1 MKRTKSN
8 TIFKKTKKMIP
19 GGVNSPVRSFAA
31 VSSTPFIVKRSKG
44 SLITDVDNNNYI
56 DFIGSWGAMILGHSD
71 NRILKKLNK
80 VSKNGL
86 TYGAPNVA
94 ETEIAE
100 FIIKNI
106 PSIDKIRMVNS
117 GTEATMSAARLARGY
132 TKKDIIIKFN
142 GCYHGHGDAFL
153 VEAGSG
159 ATTFGKPSSS
169 GVTKGS
175 SKDTIS
181 LPYNDK
187 EAVKKVFSKYKN
199 KIACVI
205 IEPIAGNMNF
215 VRSDKSFLTLIRKL
229 CTQNNSLLIFDEVM
243 TGFRVNFRG
252 AQAYYKIKPDLTTFG
267 NVIGGGD
274 WSNHRLIPDI
284 IKSIKKN
291 EFPIIR
297 NPKHIRPWTHVLD
310 TIYGYALAADRSLE
324 EKNSFNSYNFST
336 NLDKNYNVLKVANV
350 FLKKF
355 NINTIKINNKKE
367 YEEKTILNIN
377 SSKSRKVLGWS
388 PLYDVEKAIQITADW
403 YIRNLEM
410 KIKPIDI
417 SIDQIKQYI
426 IKINQKEK
434 ELLRNI
440 I

>member
-31 VSSTPFIVKRSKG
+31 VSSNPFIVKKSKG

-71 NRILKKLNK
+71 SRILKKLNK

-100 FIIKNI
+100 FIIRNI

-187 EAVKKVFSKYKN
+187 EAIKKIFSKYKN

-215 VRSDKSFLTLIRKL
+215 VRSDKSFLSLIRKL
-229 CTQNNSLLIFDEVM
+229 CTQNNTLLIFDEVM
-243 TGFRVNFRG
+243 TGFRVNFKG
-252 AQAYYKIKPDLTTFG
+252 AQACYKIKPDLTTFG
-267 NVIGGGD
+267 KVIGGGLPVGAFGGKSKIMD
-274 WSNHRLIPDI
+274 MLAPDGPIYQAGTLSGNPLAMNCGLETLKI
-284 IKSIKKN
+284 ISKKNFFKKLSTKTKSFADNLNKIATDYKYDFHADSEGGMFGLYFTNKKPKNIEDIKK
-291 EFPIIR
+291 
-297 NPKHIRPWTHVLD
+297 
-310 TIYGYALAADRSLE
+310 S
-324 EKNSFNSYNFST
+324 
-336 NLDKNYNVLKVANV
+336 NLDE
-350 FLKKF
+350 F
-355 NINTIKINNKKE
+355 NRFFTYMINNGVFFAPSA
-367 YEEKTILNIN
+367 YEAGFMSESHTNKDLEKIYRLF
-377 SSKSRKVLGWS
+377 KSFIKL
-388 PLYDVEKAIQITADW
+388 AI
-403 YIRNLEM
+403 
-410 KIKPIDI
+410 
-417 SIDQIKQYI
+417 
-426 IKINQKEK
+426 
-434 ELLRNI
+434 
-440 I
+440 

>member
-19 GGVNSPVRSFAA
+19 GGVNSPVRSFTA
-31 VSSTPFIVKRSKG
+31 VSSTPFIVKKSKG
-44 SLITDVDNNNYI
+44 SLITDVDNNSYI

-106 PSIDKIRMVNS
+106 PSVDKIRMVNS

-187 EAVKKVFSKYKN
+187 EAIKKVFSKYKN

-215 VRSDKSFLTLIRKL
+215 VRSDKSFLSLIRKL
-229 CTQNNSLLIFDEVM
+229 CTQNNTLLIFDEVM
-243 TGFRVNFRG
+243 TGFRVNFKG
-252 AQAYYKIKPDLTTFG
+252 AQACYKIKPDLTTFG
-267 NVIGGGD
+267 KVIGGGLPVGAFGGKSKIMD
-274 WSNHRLIPDI
+274 MLAPDGPIYQAGTLSGNPLAMNCGLETLKI
-284 IKSIKKN
+284 ISKKNFFKKLGTKTKSFTDNLNKIATDYKYDFHADSEGGMFGLYFTNKKPKNIEDIKK
-291 EFPIIR
+291 
-297 NPKHIRPWTHVLD
+297 
-310 TIYGYALAADRSLE
+310 S
-324 EKNSFNSYNFST
+324 
-336 NLDKNYNVLKVANV
+336 NLDEFNRFFTHMVNNGV
-350 FLKKF
+350 FFAPSAYEAGFMSESHTNKDLEKIYRLFKSF
-355 NINTIKINNKKE
+355 IK
-367 YEEKTILNIN
+367 L
-377 SSKSRKVLGWS
+377 
-388 PLYDVEKAIQITADW
+388 AI
-403 YIRNLEM
+403 
-410 KIKPIDI
+410 
-417 SIDQIKQYI
+417 
-426 IKINQKEK
+426 
-434 ELLRNI
+434 
-440 I
+440 

>member
-19 GGVNSPVRSFAA
+19 GGVNSQVRSFAA
-31 VSSTPFIVKRSKG
+31 VSSNPFIVKKSKG
-44 SLITDVDNNNYI
+44 SLITDVDNNSYI

-187 EAVKKVFSKYKN
+187 EAIKKVFSKYKN

-215 VRSDKSFLTLIRKL
+215 VRSDKSFLSLIRKL
-229 CTQNNSLLIFDEVM
+229 CTQNNTLLIFDEVM
-243 TGFRVNFRG
+243 TGFRVNFKG
-252 AQAYYKIKPDLTTFG
+252 AQACYKIKPDLTTFG
-267 NVIGGGD
+267 KVIGGGLPVGAFGGKSKIMD
-274 WSNHRLIPDI
+274 MLAPDGPIYQAGTLSGNPLAMNCGLETLKI
-284 IKSIKKN
+284 ISKKNFFKKLNTKTKSFTDNLNKIATDYKYDFHADSEGGMFGLYYTNKKPKNIEDIKK
-291 EFPIIR
+291 
-297 NPKHIRPWTHVLD
+297 
-310 TIYGYALAADRSLE
+310 S
-324 EKNSFNSYNFST
+324 
-336 NLDKNYNVLKVANV
+336 NLDE
-350 FLKKF
+350 F
-355 NINTIKINNKKE
+355 NRFFKHMINNGVFFAPSA
-367 YEEKTILNIN
+367 YEAGFMSESHTSKDLEKIYRLF
-377 SSKSRKVLGWS
+377 KSFIKL
-388 PLYDVEKAIQITADW
+388 AI
-403 YIRNLEM
+403 
-410 KIKPIDI
+410 
-417 SIDQIKQYI
+417 
-426 IKINQKEK
+426 
-434 ELLRNI
+434 
-440 I
+440 

>member
-19 GGVNSPVRSFAA
+19 GGVNSPVRSFTA
-31 VSSTPFIVKRSKG
+31 VSSTPFIVKKSKG

-106 PSIDKIRMVNS
+106 PSVDKIRMVNS

-187 EAVKKVFSKYKN
+187 EAIKKVFNKYKN

-215 VRSDKSFLTLIRKL
+215 VRSDKSFLSLIRKL
-229 CTQNNSLLIFDEVM
+229 CTQNNTLLIFDEVM
-243 TGFRVNFRG
+243 TGFRVNFKG
-252 AQAYYKIKPDLTTFG
+252 AQACYKIKPDLTTFG
-267 NVIGGGD
+267 KVIGGGLPVGAFGGKSKIMD
-274 WSNHRLIPDI
+274 MLAPDGPIYQAGTLSGNPLAMNCGLETLKI
-284 IKSIKKN
+284 ISKKNFFKKLSTKTKSFADNLNKIATDYKYDFHADSEGGMFGLYFTNKKPKNIEDIKK
-291 EFPIIR
+291 
-297 NPKHIRPWTHVLD
+297 
-310 TIYGYALAADRSLE
+310 S
-324 EKNSFNSYNFST
+324 
-336 NLDKNYNVLKVANV
+336 NLDE
-350 FLKKF
+350 F
-355 NINTIKINNKKE
+355 NRFFTHMINNGVFFAPSA
-367 YEEKTILNIN
+367 YEAGFMSESHTNKDLEKIYRLF
-377 SSKSRKVLGWS
+377 KSFIKL
-388 PLYDVEKAIQITADW
+388 AI
-403 YIRNLEM
+403 
-410 KIKPIDI
+410 
-417 SIDQIKQYI
+417 
-426 IKINQKEK
+426 
-434 ELLRNI
+434 
-440 I
+440 

>member
-100 FIIKNI
+100 FIINNI

-187 EAVKKVFSKYKN
+187 EAIKKIFSKYKN

-215 VRSDKSFLTLIRKL
+215 VRSDKSFLSLIRKL
-229 CTQNNSLLIFDEVM
+229 CTQNNTLLIFDEVM
-243 TGFRVNFRG
+243 TGFRVNFKG
-252 AQAYYKIKPDLTTFG
+252 AQACYKIKPDLTTFG
-267 NVIGGGD
+267 KVIGGGLPVGAFGGKSKIMD
-274 WSNHRLIPDI
+274 MLAPDGPIYQAGTLSGNPLAMNCGLETLKI
-284 IKSIKKN
+284 ISKKN
-291 EFPIIR
+291 FFKKLSTKTKSFADNLNKIATDYKYDFHADSEGGMFGLYFT
-297 NPKHIRPWTHVLD
+297 NKKPKNIED
-310 TIYGYALAADRSLE
+310 IKES
-324 EKNSFNSYNFST
+324 
-336 NLDKNYNVLKVANV
+336 NLDE
-350 FLKKF
+350 F
-355 NINTIKINNKKE
+355 NRFFTHMINNGVFFAPSA
-367 YEEKTILNIN
+367 YEAGFMSESHTNKDLEKIYRLF
-377 SSKSRKVLGWS
+377 KSFIKL
-388 PLYDVEKAIQITADW
+388 AI
-403 YIRNLEM
+403 
-410 KIKPIDI
+410 
-417 SIDQIKQYI
+417 
-426 IKINQKEK
+426 
-434 ELLRNI
+434 
-440 I
+440 

>member
-1 MKRTKSN
+1 MKRSKSN

-19 GGVNSPVRSFAA
+19 GGVNSPVRSFTA
-31 VSSTPFIVKRSKG
+31 VSSTPFIVKKSKG
-44 SLITDVDNNNYI
+44 SLITDVDNNSYI

-100 FIIKNI
+100 FIINNI

-187 EAVKKVFSKYKN
+187 GAIKKVFSKYKN

-215 VRSDKSFLTLIRKL
+215 VRSDKSFLSLIRKL

-243 TGFRVNFRG
+243 TGFRVNFKG
-252 AQAYYKIKPDLTTFG
+252 AQACYKIKPDLTTFG
-267 NVIGGGD
+267 KVIGGGLPVGAFGGKSKIMD
-274 WSNHRLIPDI
+274 MLAPDGPIYQAGTLSGNPLAMNCGLETLKI
-284 IKSIKKN
+284 ISKKNFFKKLSTKTKSFADNLNKIATDYKYDFHADSEGGMFGLYFTNKKPKNIEDIKK
-291 EFPIIR
+291 
-297 NPKHIRPWTHVLD
+297 
-310 TIYGYALAADRSLE
+310 S
-324 EKNSFNSYNFST
+324 
-336 NLDKNYNVLKVANV
+336 NLDE
-350 FLKKF
+350 F
-355 NINTIKINNKKE
+355 NRFFTHMINNGVFFAPSA
-367 YEEKTILNIN
+367 YEAGFMSESHTNKDLEKIYRLF
-377 SSKSRKVLGWS
+377 KSFIKL
-388 PLYDVEKAIQITADW
+388 AI
-403 YIRNLEM
+403 
-410 KIKPIDI
+410 
-417 SIDQIKQYI
+417 
-426 IKINQKEK
+426 
-434 ELLRNI
+434 
-440 I
+440 

>member
-8 TIFKKTKKMIP
+8 TIFKKTKKIIP

-31 VSSTPFIVKRSKG
+31 VSSNPFIVKKSKG

-100 FIIKNI
+100 FIIRNI

-142 GCYHGHGDAFL
+142 GCYHGHGDSFL

-229 CTQNNSLLIFDEVM
+229 CTQNKSLLIFDEVM
-243 TGFRVNFRG
+243 TGFRVNFKG
-252 AQAYYKIKPDLTTFG
+252 AQACYKIKPDLTTFG
-267 NVIGGGD
+267 KVIGGGLPVGAFGGKSKIMD
-274 WSNHRLIPDI
+274 MLAPDGPIYQAGTLSGNPLAMNCGLETLKI
-284 IKSIKKN
+284 ISKKNFFKKLSTKTKSFADNLNKIATDYKYDFHADSEGGMFGLYFTNKKPKNIEDIKK
-291 EFPIIR
+291 
-297 NPKHIRPWTHVLD
+297 
-310 TIYGYALAADRSLE
+310 S
-324 EKNSFNSYNFST
+324 
-336 NLDKNYNVLKVANV
+336 NLDE
-350 FLKKF
+350 F
-355 NINTIKINNKKE
+355 NRFFTHMINNGVFFAPSA
-367 YEEKTILNIN
+367 YEAGFMSESHTNKDLEKIYRLF
-377 SSKSRKVLGWS
+377 KSFIKL
-388 PLYDVEKAIQITADW
+388 AI
-403 YIRNLEM
+403 
-410 KIKPIDI
+410 
-417 SIDQIKQYI
+417 
-426 IKINQKEK
+426 
-434 ELLRNI
+434 
-440 I
+440 

>member
-31 VSSTPFIVKRSKG
+31 VSSNPFIVKKSKG
-44 SLITDVDNNNYI
+44 SFITDVDNNKYI

-100 FIIKNI
+100 FIIRNI

-187 EAVKKVFSKYKN
+187 EAIKKVFSKYKN

-215 VRSDKSFLTLIRKL
+215 VRSDKSFLSLIRKL
-229 CTQNNSLLIFDEVM
+229 CTQNNTLLIFDEVM
-243 TGFRVNFRG
+243 TGFRVNFKG
-252 AQAYYKIKPDLTTFG
+252 AQACYKIKPDLTTFG
-267 NVIGGGD
+267 KVIGGGLPVGAFGGKSKIMD
-274 WSNHRLIPDI
+274 MLAPDGPIYQAGTLSGNPLAMNCGLETLKI
-284 IKSIKKN
+284 ISKKN
-291 EFPIIR
+291 FFKKLGTKTKSFTDNLNKIATDYKYDFHADSEGGMFGLYFT
-297 NPKHIRPWTHVLD
+297 NKKPKNIEDVKK
-310 TIYGYALAADRSLE
+310 S
-324 EKNSFNSYNFST
+324 
-336 NLDKNYNVLKVANV
+336 NLDE
-350 FLKKF
+350 F
-355 NINTIKINNKKE
+355 NRFFTHMINNGVFFAPSA
-367 YEEKTILNIN
+367 YEAGFMSESHTNKDLEKIYRLF
-377 SSKSRKVLGWS
+377 KSFIKL
-388 PLYDVEKAIQITADW
+388 AI
-403 YIRNLEM
+403 
-410 KIKPIDI
+410 
-417 SIDQIKQYI
+417 
-426 IKINQKEK
+426 
-434 ELLRNI
+434 
-440 I
+440 

>member
-19 GGVNSPVRSFAA
+19 GGVNSPVRSFTA
-31 VSSTPFIVKRSKG
+31 VSSTPFIVKKSKG
-44 SLITDVDNNNYI
+44 SLITDVDNNSYI

-100 FIIKNI
+100 FIINNI

-187 EAVKKVFSKYKN
+187 EAIKKVFSKYKN

-229 CTQNNSLLIFDEVM
+229 CTQNKTLLIFDEVM
-243 TGFRVNFRG
+243 TGFRVNFKG
-252 AQAYYKIKPDLTTFG
+252 AQACYKIKPDLTTFG
-267 NVIGGGD
+267 KVIGGGLPVGAFGGKSKIMD
-274 WSNHRLIPDI
+274 MLAPDGPIYQAGTLSGNPLAMNCGLETLKI
-284 IKSIKKN
+284 ISKKNFFKKLSTKTKSFADNLNKIATDYKYDFHADSEGGMFGLYFTNKKPKNIEDIKK
-291 EFPIIR
+291 
-297 NPKHIRPWTHVLD
+297 
-310 TIYGYALAADRSLE
+310 S
-324 EKNSFNSYNFST
+324 
-336 NLDKNYNVLKVANV
+336 NLDE
-350 FLKKF
+350 F
-355 NINTIKINNKKE
+355 NRFFTHMINNGVFFAPSA
-367 YEEKTILNIN
+367 YEAGFMSESHTNKDLEKIYRLF
-377 SSKSRKVLGWS
+377 KSFIKL
-388 PLYDVEKAIQITADW
+388 AI
-403 YIRNLEM
+403 
-410 KIKPIDI
+410 
-417 SIDQIKQYI
+417 
-426 IKINQKEK
+426 
-434 ELLRNI
+434 
-440 I
+440 

>member
-1 MKRTKSN
+1 MKRSKSN

-19 GGVNSPVRSFAA
+19 GGVNSPVRSFTA
-31 VSSTPFIVKRSKG
+31 VSSTPFIVKKSKG
-44 SLITDVDNNNYI
+44 SLITDVDNNSYI

-187 EAVKKVFSKYKN
+187 EAIKKVFSKYKN

-215 VRSDKSFLTLIRKL
+215 VRSDKSFLSLIRKL
-229 CTQNNSLLIFDEVM
+229 CTQNNTLLIFDEVM
-243 TGFRVNFRG
+243 TGFRVNFKG
-252 AQAYYKIKPDLTTFG
+252 AQACYKIKPDLTTFG
-267 NVIGGGD
+267 KVIGGGLPVGAFGGKSKIMD
-274 WSNHRLIPDI
+274 MLAPDGPIYQAGTLSGNPLAMNCGLETLKI
-284 IKSIKKN
+284 ISKKNFFKKLSTKTKSFTDNLNKIATDYKYDFHADSEGGMFGLYFTNKKPKNIEDIKK
-291 EFPIIR
+291 
-297 NPKHIRPWTHVLD
+297 
-310 TIYGYALAADRSLE
+310 S
-324 EKNSFNSYNFST
+324 
-336 NLDKNYNVLKVANV
+336 NLDE
-350 FLKKF
+350 F
-355 NINTIKINNKKE
+355 NRFFTHMINNGVFFAPSA
-367 YEEKTILNIN
+367 YEAGFMSESHTNKDLEKIYRLF
-377 SSKSRKVLGWS
+377 KSFIKL
-388 PLYDVEKAIQITADW
+388 AI
-403 YIRNLEM
+403 
-410 KIKPIDI
+410 
-417 SIDQIKQYI
+417 
-426 IKINQKEK
+426 
-434 ELLRNI
+434 
-440 I
+440 

>member
-31 VSSTPFIVKRSKG
+31 VSSTPFIVKKSKG
-44 SLITDVDNNNYI
+44 SLITDVDNNSYI

-187 EAVKKVFSKYKN
+187 EAIKKIFTKYKN

-215 VRSDKSFLTLIRKL
+215 VRSDKSFLSLIRKL
-229 CTQNNSLLIFDEVM
+229 CTQNNTLLIFDEVM
-243 TGFRVNFRG
+243 TGFRVNFKG
-252 AQAYYKIKPDLTTFG
+252 AQACYKIKPDLTTFG
-267 NVIGGGD
+267 KVIGGGLPVGAFGGKSKIMD
-274 WSNHRLIPDI
+274 MLAPDGPIYQAGTLSGNPLAMNCGLETLKI
-284 IKSIKKN
+284 ISKKNFFKKLGTKTKSFTDNLNKIATDYKYDFHADSEGGMFGLYFTNKKPKNIEDIKK
-291 EFPIIR
+291 
-297 NPKHIRPWTHVLD
+297 
-310 TIYGYALAADRSLE
+310 S
-324 EKNSFNSYNFST
+324 
-336 NLDKNYNVLKVANV
+336 NLDE
-350 FLKKF
+350 F
-355 NINTIKINNKKE
+355 NRFFKHMINNGVFFAPSA
-367 YEEKTILNIN
+367 YEAGFMSESHTSKDLEKIYQLF
-377 SSKSRKVLGWS
+377 KSFIKL
-388 PLYDVEKAIQITADW
+388 AI
-403 YIRNLEM
+403 
-410 KIKPIDI
+410 
-417 SIDQIKQYI
+417 
-426 IKINQKEK
+426 
-434 ELLRNI
+434 
-440 I
+440 

>member
-19 GGVNSPVRSFAA
+19 GGVNSPVRSFTA
-31 VSSTPFIVKRSKG
+31 VSSTPFIVKKSKG

-71 NRILKKLNK
+71 SRILKKLNE

-100 FIIKNI
+100 FIINNI

-142 GCYHGHGDAFL
+142 GCYHGHGDSFL

-187 EAVKKVFSKYKN
+187 EAIKKIFSKYKN

-243 TGFRVNFRG
+243 TGFRVNFKG
-252 AQAYYKIKPDLTTFG
+252 AQAWYKIKPDLTTFG
-267 NVIGGGD
+267 KVIGGGLPVGAFGGK
-274 WSNHRLIPDI
+274 SKIMNMLAPDGPIYQAGTLSGNPLAMNCGLETLKI
-284 IKSIKKN
+284 ISKRNFFKKLSTKTKSFADNLNKIAADYKYDFHADSEGGMFGLYFTNKKPKNIEDIKK
-291 EFPIIR
+291 
-297 NPKHIRPWTHVLD
+297 
-310 TIYGYALAADRSLE
+310 S
-324 EKNSFNSYNFST
+324 
-336 NLDKNYNVLKVANV
+336 NLDE
-350 FLKKF
+350 F
-355 NINTIKINNKKE
+355 NRFFTHMINNGVFFAPSA
-367 YEEKTILNIN
+367 YEAGFMSESHTNKDLEKIYRLF
-377 SSKSRKVLGWS
+377 KSFIKL
-388 PLYDVEKAIQITADW
+388 AI
-403 YIRNLEM
+403 
-410 KIKPIDI
+410 
-417 SIDQIKQYI
+417 
-426 IKINQKEK
+426 
-434 ELLRNI
+434 
-440 I
+440 

>member
-1 MKRTKSN
+1 MKRSKSN

-19 GGVNSPVRSFAA
+19 GGVNSPVRSFTA
-31 VSSTPFIVKRSKG
+31 VSSTPFIVKKSKG
-44 SLITDVDNNNYI
+44 SLVTDVDNNSYI

-100 FIIKNI
+100 FIINNI

-187 EAVKKVFSKYKN
+187 EAIKKIFSKYKN

-215 VRSDKSFLTLIRKL
+215 VRSDKSFLSLIRKL
-229 CTQNNSLLIFDEVM
+229 CTQNNTLLIFDEVM
-243 TGFRVNFRG
+243 TGFRVNFKG

-267 NVIGGGD
+267 KVIGGGLPVGAFGGKSKIMD
-274 WSNHRLIPDI
+274 MLAPDGPIYQAGTLSGNPLAMNCGLETLKI
-284 IKSIKKN
+284 ISKKNFFKKLSTKTKSFADNLNKIATDYKYDFHADSEGGMFGLYFTNKKPKNIEDIKK
-291 EFPIIR
+291 
-297 NPKHIRPWTHVLD
+297 
-310 TIYGYALAADRSLE
+310 S
-324 EKNSFNSYNFST
+324 
-336 NLDKNYNVLKVANV
+336 NLDE
-350 FLKKF
+350 F
-355 NINTIKINNKKE
+355 NRFFTHMINNGVFFAPSA
-367 YEEKTILNIN
+367 YEAGFMSESHTNKDLEKIYRLF
-377 SSKSRKVLGWS
+377 KSFIKL
-388 PLYDVEKAIQITADW
+388 AI
-403 YIRNLEM
+403 
-410 KIKPIDI
+410 
-417 SIDQIKQYI
+417 
-426 IKINQKEK
+426 
-434 ELLRNI
+434 
-440 I
+440 

>member
-1 MKRTKSN
+1 
-8 TIFKKTKKMIP
+8 MIP
-19 GGVNSPVRSFAA
+19 GGVNSPVRSFTA
-31 VSSTPFIVKRSKG
+31 VSSTPFIVKKSKG
-44 SLITDVDNNNYI
+44 SLITDVDNNSYI

-187 EAVKKVFSKYKN
+187 EAIKKIFTKYKN

-215 VRSDKSFLTLIRKL
+215 VRSDKSFLSLIRKL

-243 TGFRVNFRG
+243 TGFRVNFKG
-252 AQAYYKIKPDLTTFG
+252 AQACYKIKPDLTTFG
-267 NVIGGGD
+267 KVIGGGLPVGAFGGKSKIMD
-274 WSNHRLIPDI
+274 MLAPDGPIYQAGTLSGNPLAMNCGLETLKI
-284 IKSIKKN
+284 ISKKNFFKKLSTKTKSFADNLNKIATDYKYDFHADSEGGMFGLYFTNKKPKNIEDIKK
-291 EFPIIR
+291 
-297 NPKHIRPWTHVLD
+297 
-310 TIYGYALAADRSLE
+310 S
-324 EKNSFNSYNFST
+324 
-336 NLDKNYNVLKVANV
+336 NLDE
-350 FLKKF
+350 F
-355 NINTIKINNKKE
+355 NRFFTHMINNGVFFAPSP
-367 YEEKTILNIN
+367 YEAGFMSESHTDKDLEKIYRLF
-377 SSKSRKVLGWS
+377 KSFIKL
-388 PLYDVEKAIQITADW
+388 AI
-403 YIRNLEM
+403 
-410 KIKPIDI
+410 
-417 SIDQIKQYI
+417 
-426 IKINQKEK
+426 
-434 ELLRNI
+434 
-440 I
+440 

>member
-1 MKRTKSN
+1 MKRSKSN

-19 GGVNSPVRSFAA
+19 GGVNSPVRSFTA
-31 VSSTPFIVKRSKG
+31 VSSTPFIVKKSKG

-142 GCYHGHGDAFL
+142 GCYHGHGDSFL

-187 EAVKKVFSKYKN
+187 EAIKKIFSKYKN

-215 VRSDKSFLTLIRKL
+215 VRSDKSFLSLIRKL
-229 CTQNNSLLIFDEVM
+229 CTQNNTLLIFDEVM
-243 TGFRVNFRG
+243 TGFRVNFKG
-252 AQAYYKIKPDLTTFG
+252 AQACYKIKPDLTTFG
-267 NVIGGGD
+267 KVIGGGLPVGAFGGKSKIMD
-274 WSNHRLIPDI
+274 MLAPDGPIYQAGTLSGNPLAMNCGLETLKI
-284 IKSIKKN
+284 ISKKNFFKKLSTKTKSFADNLNKIATDYKYDFHADSEGGMFGLYFTNKKPKNIEDIKK
-291 EFPIIR
+291 
-297 NPKHIRPWTHVLD
+297 
-310 TIYGYALAADRSLE
+310 S
-324 EKNSFNSYNFST
+324 
-336 NLDKNYNVLKVANV
+336 NLDE
-350 FLKKF
+350 F
-355 NINTIKINNKKE
+355 NRFFTHMINNGVFFAPSA
-367 YEEKTILNIN
+367 YEAGFMSESHTNKDLEKIYRLF
-377 SSKSRKVLGWS
+377 KSFIKL
-388 PLYDVEKAIQITADW
+388 AI
-403 YIRNLEM
+403 
-410 KIKPIDI
+410 
-417 SIDQIKQYI
+417 
-426 IKINQKEK
+426 
-434 ELLRNI
+434 
-440 I
+440 

>member
-8 TIFKKTKKMIP
+8 TIFEKTKKMIP
-19 GGVNSPVRSFAA
+19 GGVNSPVRSFTA
-31 VSSTPFIVKRSKG
+31 VSSTPFIVKKSKG
-44 SLITDVDNNNYI
+44 SLITDVDNNSYI

-100 FIIKNI
+100 FIIKHI

-187 EAVKKVFSKYKN
+187 EAIKKIFSKYKN

-215 VRSDKSFLTLIRKL
+215 VRSDKSFLSLIRKL
-229 CTQNNSLLIFDEVM
+229 CTQNNTLLIFDEVM
-243 TGFRVNFRG
+243 TGFRVNFKG
-252 AQAYYKIKPDLTTFG
+252 AQACYKIKPDLTTFG
-267 NVIGGGD
+267 KVIGGGLPVGAFGGKSKIMD
-274 WSNHRLIPDI
+274 MLAPDGPIYQAGTLSGNPLAMNCGVETLKI
-284 IKSIKKN
+284 ISKKNFFKKLSTKTKSFADNLNKIATDYKYDFHADSEGGMFGLYFTNKKPKNIEDIKK
-291 EFPIIR
+291 
-297 NPKHIRPWTHVLD
+297 
-310 TIYGYALAADRSLE
+310 S
-324 EKNSFNSYNFST
+324 
-336 NLDKNYNVLKVANV
+336 NLDE
-350 FLKKF
+350 F
-355 NINTIKINNKKE
+355 NRFFTHMINNGVFFAPSA
-367 YEEKTILNIN
+367 YEAGFMSESHTNKDLEKIYRLF
-377 SSKSRKVLGWS
+377 KSFIKL
-388 PLYDVEKAIQITADW
+388 AI
-403 YIRNLEM
+403 
-410 KIKPIDI
+410 
-417 SIDQIKQYI
+417 
-426 IKINQKEK
+426 
-434 ELLRNI
+434 
-440 I
+440 

>member
-1 MKRTKSN
+1 MKRSKSN

-19 GGVNSPVRSFAA
+19 GGVNSPVRSFTA
-31 VSSTPFIVKRSKG
+31 VSSTPFIVKKSKG
-44 SLITDVDNNNYI
+44 SLITDVDNNSYI

-100 FIIKNI
+100 FIINNI

-187 EAVKKVFSKYKN
+187 EAIKKIFTKYKN

-215 VRSDKSFLTLIRKL
+215 VRSDKSFLSLIRKL
-229 CTQNNSLLIFDEVM
+229 CTQNNTLLIFDEVM
-243 TGFRVNFRG
+243 TGFRVNFKG
-252 AQAYYKIKPDLTTFG
+252 AQACYKIKPDLTTFG
-267 NVIGGGD
+267 KVIGGGLPVGAFGGKSKIMD
-274 WSNHRLIPDI
+274 MLAPDGPIYQAGTLSGNPLAMNCGLETLKI
-284 IKSIKKN
+284 ISKKNFFKKLGTKTKSFTDNLNKIATDNKYDFHADSEGGMFGLYFTNKKPKNIEDIKK
-291 EFPIIR
+291 
-297 NPKHIRPWTHVLD
+297 
-310 TIYGYALAADRSLE
+310 S
-324 EKNSFNSYNFST
+324 
-336 NLDKNYNVLKVANV
+336 NLDE
-350 FLKKF
+350 F
-355 NINTIKINNKKE
+355 NRFFKHMINNGVFFAPSA
-367 YEEKTILNIN
+367 YEAGFMSESHTNKDLEKIYRLF
-377 SSKSRKVLGWS
+377 KSFIKL
-388 PLYDVEKAIQITADW
+388 AI
-403 YIRNLEM
+403 
-410 KIKPIDI
+410 
-417 SIDQIKQYI
+417 
-426 IKINQKEK
+426 
-434 ELLRNI
+434 
-440 I
+440 

>member
-19 GGVNSPVRSFAA
+19 GGVNSPVRSFTA
-31 VSSTPFIVKRSKG
+31 VSSTPFIVKKSKG

-100 FIIKNI
+100 FIINNI

-187 EAVKKVFSKYKN
+187 EAIKKVFSKYKN

-215 VRSDKSFLTLIRKL
+215 VRSDKSFLSLIRKL
-229 CTQNNSLLIFDEVM
+229 CTQNNTLLIFDEVM
-243 TGFRVNFRG
+243 TGFRVNFKG
-252 AQAYYKIKPDLTTFG
+252 AQACYKIKPDLTTFG
-267 NVIGGGD
+267 KVIGGGLPVGAFGGKSKIMD
-274 WSNHRLIPDI
+274 MLAPDGPIYQAGTLSGNPLAMNCGLETLKI
-284 IKSIKKN
+284 ISKKNFFKKLSTKTKSFADNLNKIAAEYKYDFHADSEGGMFGLYFTNKKPKNIEDIKK
-291 EFPIIR
+291 
-297 NPKHIRPWTHVLD
+297 
-310 TIYGYALAADRSLE
+310 S
-324 EKNSFNSYNFST
+324 
-336 NLDKNYNVLKVANV
+336 NLDE
-350 FLKKF
+350 F
-355 NINTIKINNKKE
+355 NRFFTHMINNGVFFAPSA
-367 YEEKTILNIN
+367 YEAGFMSESHTNKDLEKIYRLF
-377 SSKSRKVLGWS
+377 KSFIKL
-388 PLYDVEKAIQITADW
+388 AI
-403 YIRNLEM
+403 
-410 KIKPIDI
+410 
-417 SIDQIKQYI
+417 
-426 IKINQKEK
+426 
-434 ELLRNI
+434 
-440 I
+440 

>member
-8 TIFKKTKKMIP
+8 TIFEKTKKMIP
-19 GGVNSPVRSFAA
+19 GGVNSPVRSFTA
-31 VSSTPFIVKRSKG
+31 VSSTPFIVKKSKG
-44 SLITDVDNNNYI
+44 SLITDVDNNSYI

-100 FIIKNI
+100 FIINNI

-142 GCYHGHGDAFL
+142 GCYHGHGDSFL

-187 EAVKKVFSKYKN
+187 DAIKKVFSKYKN

-215 VRSDKSFLTLIRKL
+215 VRSDKSFLSLIRKL

-243 TGFRVNFRG
+243 TGFRVNFKG
-252 AQAYYKIKPDLTTFG
+252 AQACYKIKPDLTTFG
-267 NVIGGGD
+267 KVIGGGLPVGAFGGKSKIMD
-274 WSNHRLIPDI
+274 MLAPDGPIYQAGTLSGNPLAMNCGLETLKI
-284 IKSIKKN
+284 ISKKNFFEKLSTKTKSFADNLNKIATDYKYDFHADSEGGMFGLYFTNKKPKNIEDIKK
-291 EFPIIR
+291 
-297 NPKHIRPWTHVLD
+297 
-310 TIYGYALAADRSLE
+310 S
-324 EKNSFNSYNFST
+324 
-336 NLDKNYNVLKVANV
+336 NLDE
-350 FLKKF
+350 F
-355 NINTIKINNKKE
+355 NRFFTHMINNGVFFAPSA
-367 YEEKTILNIN
+367 YEAGFMSESHTNKDLEKIYRLF
-377 SSKSRKVLGWS
+377 KSFIKL
-388 PLYDVEKAIQITADW
+388 AI
-403 YIRNLEM
+403 
-410 KIKPIDI
+410 
-417 SIDQIKQYI
+417 
-426 IKINQKEK
+426 
-434 ELLRNI
+434 
-440 I
+440 

>member
-187 EAVKKVFSKYKN
+187 EAIKKIFSKYKN

-215 VRSDKSFLTLIRKL
+215 VRSDKSFLSLIRKL
-229 CTQNNSLLIFDEVM
+229 CTQNNTLLIFDEVM
-243 TGFRVNFRG
+243 TGFRVNFKG
-252 AQAYYKIKPDLTTFG
+252 AQACYKIKPDLTTFG
-267 NVIGGGD
+267 KVIGGGLPVGAFGGKSKIMD
-274 WSNHRLIPDI
+274 MLAPDGPIYQAGTLSGNPLAMNCGLETLKI
-284 IKSIKKN
+284 ISKKSFFKKLSTKTKSFTNNLNKIATDYKYDFHADSEGGMFGLYFTNKKPKNIEDIKKSNLN
-291 EFPIIR
+291 EFNR
-297 NPKHIRPWTHVLD
+297 FFTHM
-310 TIYGYALAADRSLE
+310 
-324 EKNSFNSYNFST
+324 
-336 NLDKNYNVLKVANV
+336 
-350 FLKKF
+350 
-355 NINTIKINNKKE
+355 INNGVFFAPSA
-367 YEEKTILNIN
+367 YEAGFMSESHTNKDLEKIYRLF
-377 SSKSRKVLGWS
+377 KSFIKL
-388 PLYDVEKAIQITADW
+388 AI
-403 YIRNLEM
+403 
-410 KIKPIDI
+410 
-417 SIDQIKQYI
+417 
-426 IKINQKEK
+426 
-434 ELLRNI
+434 
-440 I
+440 

>member
-8 TIFKKTKKMIP
+8 TIFEKTKKMIP
-19 GGVNSPVRSFAA
+19 GGVNSPVRSFTA
-31 VSSTPFIVKRSKG
+31 VSSTPFIVKKSKG
-44 SLITDVDNNNYI
+44 SLITDVDNNSYI

-100 FIIKNI
+100 FIINNI

-187 EAVKKVFSKYKN
+187 EAIKKIFSKYKN

-215 VRSDKSFLTLIRKL
+215 VRSDKSFLSLIRKL
-229 CTQNNSLLIFDEVM
+229 CTQNNTLLIFDEVM
-243 TGFRVNFRG
+243 TGFRVNFKG
-252 AQAYYKIKPDLTTFG
+252 AQACYKIKPDLTTFG
-267 NVIGGGD
+267 KVIGGGLPVGAFGGKSKIMD
-274 WSNHRLIPDI
+274 MLAPDGPIYQAGTLSGNPLAMNCGLETLKI
-284 IKSIKKN
+284 ISKKNFFKKLSTKTKLFADNLNKIATDYKYDFHADSEGGMFGLYFTNKKPKNIEDIKK
-291 EFPIIR
+291 
-297 NPKHIRPWTHVLD
+297 
-310 TIYGYALAADRSLE
+310 S
-324 EKNSFNSYNFST
+324 
-336 NLDKNYNVLKVANV
+336 NLDE
-350 FLKKF
+350 F
-355 NINTIKINNKKE
+355 NRFFTHMINNGVFFAPSA
-367 YEEKTILNIN
+367 YEAGFMSESHTNKDLEKIYRLF
-377 SSKSRKVLGWS
+377 KSFIKL
-388 PLYDVEKAIQITADW
+388 AI
-403 YIRNLEM
+403 
-410 KIKPIDI
+410 
-417 SIDQIKQYI
+417 
-426 IKINQKEK
+426 
-434 ELLRNI
+434 
-440 I
+440 

>member
-1 MKRTKSN
+1 
-8 TIFKKTKKMIP
+8 MIP

-31 VSSTPFIVKRSKG
+31 VSSNPFIVKNSKG
-44 SLITDVDNNNYI
+44 SLITDVDNNSYI

-187 EAVKKVFSKYKN
+187 EAIKKIFTKYKN

-215 VRSDKSFLTLIRKL
+215 VRSDKSFLSLIRKL
-229 CTQNNSLLIFDEVM
+229 CTQNNTLLIFDEVM
-243 TGFRVNFRG
+243 TGFRVNFKG
-252 AQAYYKIKPDLTTFG
+252 AQACYKIKPDLTTFG
-267 NVIGGGD
+267 KVIGGGLPVGAFGGKSKIMD
-274 WSNHRLIPDI
+274 MLAPDGPIYQAGTLSGNPLAMNCGLETLKI
-284 IKSIKKN
+284 ISKKNFFKKLGTKTKSFTDNLNKIATDNKYDFHADSEGGMFGLYFTNKKPKNIEDIKK
-291 EFPIIR
+291 
-297 NPKHIRPWTHVLD
+297 
-310 TIYGYALAADRSLE
+310 S
-324 EKNSFNSYNFST
+324 
-336 NLDKNYNVLKVANV
+336 NLDE
-350 FLKKF
+350 F
-355 NINTIKINNKKE
+355 NRFFKHMINNGVFFAPSA
-367 YEEKTILNIN
+367 YEAGFMSESHTSKDLEKIYRLF
-377 SSKSRKVLGWS
+377 KSFIKL
-388 PLYDVEKAIQITADW
+388 AI
-403 YIRNLEM
+403 
-410 KIKPIDI
+410 
-417 SIDQIKQYI
+417 
-426 IKINQKEK
+426 
-434 ELLRNI
+434 
-440 I
+440 

>member
-19 GGVNSPVRSFAA
+19 GGVNSPVRSFTA
-31 VSSTPFIVKRSKG
+31 VSSTPFIVKKSKG

-56 DFIGSWGAMILGHSD
+56 DFIGSWGAMILGHGDS
-71 NRILKKLNK
+71 RILKKLNK

-100 FIIKNI
+100 FIIRNI

-142 GCYHGHGDAFL
+142 GCYHGHGDSFL

-229 CTQNNSLLIFDEVM
+229 CTQNKSLLIFDEVM
-243 TGFRVNFRG
+243 TGFRVNFKG
-252 AQAYYKIKPDLTTFG
+252 AQACYKIKPDLTTFG
-267 NVIGGGD
+267 KVIGGGLPVGAFGGKSKIMD
-274 WSNHRLIPDI
+274 MLAPDGPIYQAGTLSGNPLAMNCGLETLKI
-284 IKSIKKN
+284 ISKKNFFKKLSTKTKSFADNLNKIATDYKYDFHADSEGGMFGLYFTNKKPKNIEDIKK
-291 EFPIIR
+291 
-297 NPKHIRPWTHVLD
+297 
-310 TIYGYALAADRSLE
+310 S
-324 EKNSFNSYNFST
+324 
-336 NLDKNYNVLKVANV
+336 NLDE
-350 FLKKF
+350 F
-355 NINTIKINNKKE
+355 NRFFTHMINNGVFFAPSA
-367 YEEKTILNIN
+367 YEAGFMSESHTNKDLEKIYRLF
-377 SSKSRKVLGWS
+377 KSFIKL
-388 PLYDVEKAIQITADW
+388 AI
-403 YIRNLEM
+403 
-410 KIKPIDI
+410 
-417 SIDQIKQYI
+417 
-426 IKINQKEK
+426 
-434 ELLRNI
+434 
-440 I
+440 